1 MFKLKIDKESF
12 KRQLQQAAR
21 AKHADF
27 VNAMKAVAMQMEEES
42 VKRAPID
49 EGHLQN
55 SHRNEVIE
63 NGETITATTYIP
75 SNAPASD
82 YAWPM
87 HEATYELGEASR
99 QKQNSVGV
107 RVGKKYM
114 ERALYEEHEK
124 YMATLVRLLKRTF

>member
-1 MFKLKIDKESF
+1 MMKFNIDVEAFKMQLTKASKA
-12 KRQLQQAAR
+12 KRDDIVR
-21 AKHADF
+21 AMEK
-27 VNAMKAVAMQMEEES
+27 VAMQMEEES

-55 SHRNEVIE
+55 SHRNEVTE